1 MKTSLFLTSLLLVS
15 GLYNLA
21 YSQSNVSNATAT
33 GARNYADV
41 VQSGTE
47 HNSVIYQEG
56 INGTGRKNQAVV
68 RQENLGEFFSN
79 ESEIYQYGTRHESK
93 VFQKGD
99 NKAEVLIG
107 SSDASNSNNTTYAD
121 QRGDDNDA
129 YQGILGVNATETKL
143 DVRQFLNQNTA
154 IQEATDSRKSVGEG
168 KQNGVGNRLEQTLE
182 GFQNHIKID
191 QVGSLNESYQ
201 WIDGYLSG
209 NNTGSIGQYGDQ
221 NLASVRTD
229 GNSNSFEV
237 TQNGNL
243 NTVGGPD
250 LLLPGAAAQEGDR
263 NYVLIYQLG
272 NNNSASLSQAGNDN
286 RIAGPEPDVLGAA
299 QIGNFNEIEI
309 SQTGTLNV
317 SRSLQI
323 SDNNAAG
330 VFQTGDLHHSLL
342 KQNGSGNTV
351 TVIQNN

>member
-1 MKTSLFLTSLLLVS
+1 MKTFLSSLLLVS
-15 GLYNLA
+15 GLYNVV

-33 GARNYADV
+33 GTRNYADV
-41 VQSGTE
+41 VQTGTE

-56 INGTGRKNQAVV
+56 VNGLGRKNQAVV
-68 RQENLGEFFSN
+68 RQENLGELFSN

-93 VFQKGD
+93 VLQKGD
-99 NKAEVLIG
+99 NKIEVFIG
-107 SSDASNSNNTTYAD
+107 GPSAPNSQNTTYAD
-121 QRGDDNDA
+121 QRGDGNDA
-129 YQGILGVNATETKL
+129 YQGILGANATETKL
-143 DVRQFLNQNTA
+143 DIRQFLNQNTA
-154 IQEATDSRKSVGEG
+154 VQEATDSRKSLGEG
-168 KQNGVGNRLEQTLE
+168 KQNGTGNRLEQTLE

-221 NLASVRTD
+221 NLASVRTE
-229 GNSNSFEV
+229 GNSNSFEA

-243 NTVGGPD
+243 NTIGGPD
-250 LLLPGAAAQEGDR
+250 LLLHGAAFQEGDQ
-263 NYVLIYQLG
+263 NHVLIYQLG
-272 NNNSASLSQAGNDN
+272 NNNNASLAQTGNDN

-309 SQTGTLNV
+309 LQTGTLNT

-323 SDNNAAG
+323 SDHNAAG
-330 VFQTGDLHHSLL
+330 VFQTGELHHSLL
-342 KQNGSGNTV
+342 KQNGSSNTV